1 MKRTLST
8 GQPAAPTDL
17 PSESN
22 WFEDVFEGFF
32 DEQTQPEPE
41 LSNRTSPDYSML
53 MDAEFNEPSI
63 PAGEHST
70 PEKQTEML
78 GELLE
83 LASKIEQSLSTIK
96 ININED

>member
-1 MKRTLST
+1 MEIEKIHERVTEIQKT
-8 GQPAAPTDL
+8 
-17 PSESN
+17 
-22 WFEDVFEGFF
+22 
-32 DEQTQPEPE
+32 
-41 LSNRTSPDYSML
+41 
-53 MDAEFNEPSI
+53 I
-63 PAGEHST
+63 EHST